1 MISSISLGLLLA
13 ASAAVAQSGGA
24 KLSFEVAS
32 VKPSAP
38 IVSKAGKERVGLTV
52 SGSRVEINYTSLAEL
67 VRIAYRVKPYQV
79 TGPGPTVSDHFDV
92 QAKMPEGTSQDQMP
106 EMLQTLLAE
115 RFKLT
120 LHREQKE
127 HAIYALV
134 VGKNGLKLQETE
146 PADGPATSGW
156 TKSGNGMRLDRKMTL
171 TALAD
176 LMGRFADRPVV
187 DMTDVKGTFQ
197 ISIEVPFEGL
207 MRAKTAAEAAARP
220 GSDTPSDSAGFPMFD
235 AAQKL
240 GLKVE
245 PRKAPMEVLVIDHA
259 DKLPTAN

>member
-13 ASAAVAQSGGA
+13 ATAAVAQSGGA
-24 KLSFEVAS
+24 KPSFEVAS
-32 VKPSAP
+32 VKSSAP
-38 IVSKAGKERVGLTV
+38 IVSKEGKERVGLTV
-52 SGSRVEINYTSLAEL
+52 SGSRVEINYMSLADL

-92 QAKMPEGTSQDQMP
+92 QAKMPEGATQEQIP

-120 LHREQKE
+120 LHREQKD

-134 VGKNGLKLQETE
+134 VGKSGLKLQETA
-146 PADGPATSGW
+146 PVDGPATSGW
-156 TKSGNGMRLDRKMTL
+156 TKSGSAMRLDRKMTL

-176 LMGRFADRPVV
+176 LLGRFADRPVI
-187 DMTDVKGTFQ
+187 DMTELKGTYQ
-197 ISIEVPFEGL
+197 ISLEIPFEDL
-207 MRAKTAAEAAARP
+207 MRAKTAAEGAAR
-220 GSDTPSDSAGFPMFD
+220 GGSDSASDPADFPLFS
-235 AAQKL
+235 ATQKF

>member
-1 MISSISLGLLLA
+1 MISKITVGLLLA
-13 ASAAVAQSGGA
+13 ASVAVAQP
-24 KLSFEVAS
+24 SFEVAS

-38 IVSKAGKERVGLTV
+38 IVSKEGKERVGLTV
-52 SGSRVEINYTSLAEL
+52 SGSRVEFNYTSLAEL

-79 TGPGPTVSDHFDV
+79 TGPGSTISDHFDV
-92 QAKMPEGTSQDQMP
+92 QAKMPEGTTQEQMP
-106 EMLQTLLAE
+106 EMLKALLAE

-134 VGKNGLKLQETE
+134 VGKNGFKLQETE
-146 PADGPATSGW
+146 PAVGPATTGW
-156 TKSGNGMRLDRKMTL
+156 TKSESGSAMRLDRKMTL

-176 LMGRFADRPVV
+176 LLGRFADRPVI
-187 DMTDVKGTFQ
+187 DMTERKGTYQ
-197 ISIEVPFEGL
+197 IALEVPFDDL
-207 MRAKTAAEAAARP
+207 MRAKTAAEGAAR
-220 GSDTPSDSAGFPMFD
+220 GGSDSASDPGDFPLFS

-259 DKLPTAN
+259 DKLPAAN